1 MESNQV
7 NLEQLWAIPRVEHS
21 DIREVYQSI
30 DTYRLKKVKM
40 NWALAIIGVFS
51 IGWIIGI
58 NVLLKG
64 TVFYGSIWVVLG
76 SVICV
81 LAMTMFMTSYYRLNG
96 LIPSSILTQ
105 TTSDYIVLLTKEKK
119 QQLQLSKVWMN
130 VYILLFI
137 VGIAIYSYPF
147 IDMVDTAISAG
158 YYVVLVG
165 YYAVLGIWAGV
176 NMYWNKKINS
186 KKIVKLEQMIKA
198 LQAIQ

>member
-1 MESNQV
+1 MESNQI
-7 NLEQLWAIPRVEHS
+7 NLEQLWATPRVEHS
-21 DIREVYQSI
+21 DIKEVYQSI
-30 DTYRLKKVKM
+30 DTYRLKKVKT
-40 NWALAIIGVFS
+40 NWALAIMGVFS

-64 TVFYGSIWVVLG
+64 TVFYRSIWVVLG
-76 SVICV
+76 SIICV
-81 LAMTMFMTSYYRLNG
+81 LAMTMFMSSYYRLNG
-96 LIPSSILTQ
+96 LIPGSILTQ

-130 VYILLFI
+130 VYIVTLI
-137 VGIAIYSYPF
+137 TGIAIFTYPF
-147 IDMVDTAISAG
+147 IVMVDSAISVG
-158 YYVVLVG
+158 YNIVLAG

-176 NMYWNKKINS
+176 NMYWNKKMNS